1 MAETLQAD
9 ISLNG
14 VGQGDLVRY
23 LQNVRDLVN
32 ELRTALVTTLQGNY
46 ILSTPG
52 LAIGSTADLVS
63 SIAFQFSIGGVVYNK
78 AANAVGTA
86 PGNDVIP
93 EDLFGA
99 CAFDIGVDGT
109 IDAVEA
115 AANSTGYASAVLAAA
130 GIPAAAAGHAR
141 MGYVTVTK
149 SDGAFTFDTTNL
161 DAANTTV
168 AYTLGT
174 SLLDAVTAALTQ
186 SALTLAK
193 G

>member
-1 MAETLQAD
+1 MTVALRSDLTE
-9 ISLNG
+9 NG
-14 VGQGDLVRY
+14 VSQGDLIRY
-23 LQNVRDLVN
+23 LQNTRDLVN
-32 ELRTALVTTLQGNY
+32 ELRAALLTTMQGNY
-46 ILSTPG
+46 PVSTAG

-63 SIAFQFSIGGVVYNK
+63 SIAFQFSVGGIVYNK
-78 AANAVGTA
+78 AALAVGTA

-93 EDLFGA
+93 QSTFGA

-109 IDAVEA
+109 VDAVEA
-115 AANSTGYASAVLAAA
+115 TANATGYASAVLAAA

-141 MGYVTVTK
+141 MGYVTATK

-168 AYTLGT
+168 AYTQGT
-174 SLLDAVTAALTQ
+174 TLFDALTAALTE